1 MLEIIVYLIFSIV
14 FGAVAC
20 FWGRKFYFPLIM
32 LGAFVLS
39 VTFCIGRLGLNWKGA
54 VFGVACGVI
63 LALLARFV
71 YKAGLFLLGAFGGVI
86 LGMFIINL
94 LPESVGAI
102 KWTIT
107 AICALVLGICAVK
120 WCDVFIMLGTS
131 FQGAAAV
138 ASSGCFLLL
147 NIGQLQQ
154 YVYAD
159 GMFSTLAHLQDYIGN
174 NLMAQNPALL
184 ISALFILTILGF
196 LFQLSQAQREV

>member
-1 MLEIIVYLIFSIV
+1 MLEMIVYLIFSIV
-14 FGAVAC
+14 FGAIAC
-20 FWGRKFYFPLIM
+20 FWGRKFYFPIMM

-39 VTFCIGRLGLNWKGA
+39 VMFCLGQFGFNWKGA
-54 VFGVACGVI
+54 IIGVACGVI

-71 YKAGLFLLGAFGGVI
+71 YKAGLFILGAFGGVM
-86 LGMFIINL
+86 LSMFIINL
-94 LPESVGAI
+94 LPKSMGDI
-102 KWTIT
+102 KWVIT

-154 YVYAD
+154 FVYAD
-159 GMFSTLAHLQDYIGN
+159 GMFSTLAHLQDYLEHD
-174 NLMAQNPALL
+174 LMAQNPALL
-184 ISALFILTILGF
+184 ISALFILTALGF
-196 LFQLSQAQREV
+196 LFQLSQAQKED